1 MPRFVAPTSFR
12 SARCAGG
19 SRGGHI
25 VTKDELLERVWPK
38 MVVEEA
44 ALHVQV
50 SALRKVLGTNAI
62 ATVSG

>member
-1 MPRFVAPTSFR
+1 
-12 SARCAGG
+12 
-19 SRGGHI
+19 
-25 VTKDELLERVWPK
+25 